1 MVVCNERHLLDC
13 NFNFLLSK
21 LFPNKIKLLTF
32 FNVNVNEV
40 KKVWQ
45 CYENS
50 VAIMIFLCIIS

>member
-1 MVVCNERHLLDC
+1 M
-13 NFNFLLSK
+13 
-21 LFPNKIKLLTF
+21 ILTF

-50 VAIMIFLCIIS
+50 VAIMIFFVYYILENNFFLLLY